1 MNNTNYTQNQL
12 NQPNHEMKSDSCGIT
27 HERRSANYKPNIWSY
42 DFVQSLT
49 SEFTERKYR
58 ERAEKLKVQVMHMLS
73 EAPELSK
80 PHIVETIRKLGL
92 SNALHMEIMDTLDSM
107 VSNLNNNNN
116 NACFEQNIL
125 GTSLS
130 FRLLRQHGYNVSQE
144 MFVDFI
150 SEVDFFKEN
159 SSSKFDIR
167 GILELYEA
175 CYLAVDGEELMEKAK
190 AFSQKYLTDNY
201 FDMDVN
207 LAKQVAFASE
217 IPCHRKVLWF
227 DVTRQIR
234 VYELKDNK
242 NLILLELAKL
252 NFNIVQAMHLEDL
265 KEMSRWWKNLGL
277 IENISFTRDRLVE
290 SFLWT
295 VGVACEPQH
304 SLLRKC
310 LTKVVTFVLVLD
322 DAYDIYGSLEE
333 LECFT
338 RIVER
343 WDYEEVEQLPEC
355 MKVCFKALVTTTY
368 EIATDIQKAKGW
380 NDISPFL
387 KSSWADF
394 CKALLREAWWYKKR
408 YIPSLDDYL
417 NSAWISSSGPLLS
430 LIALLCTAD
439 CTSEELN
446 DKWDDSQDL
455 IYYSSLIIR
464 LLNDQGTSAVK
475 GDAHSSIMCY
485 MVDAGVTEE
494 IAREHMKDIIDS
506 AWSKINMELLSAT
519 SKQQTFVNLVINTAR
534 VCHFIYKKG
543 DGFSVQDGD
552 TKNKIKRLL
561 IEPLKL

>member
-343 WDYEEVEQLPEC
+343 
-355 MKVCFKALVTTTY
+355 LVY
-368 EIATDIQKAKGW
+368 KYYVSQIA
-380 NDISPFL
+380 
-387 KSSWADF
+387 
-394 CKALLREAWWYKKR
+394 
-408 YIPSLDDYL
+408 
-417 NSAWISSSGPLLS
+417 
-430 LIALLCTAD
+430 
-439 CTSEELN
+439 
-446 DKWDDSQDL
+446 
-455 IYYSSLIIR
+455 YYCIR
-464 LLNDQGTSAVK
+464 HGLTFRLVRT
-475 GDAHSSIMCY
+475 H
-485 MVDAGVTEE
+485 VDV
-494 IAREHMKDIIDS
+494 
-506 AWSKINMELLSAT
+506 AT
-519 SKQQTFVNLVINTAR
+519 
-534 VCHFIYKKG
+534 
-543 DGFSVQDGD
+543 
-552 TKNKIKRLL
+552 
-561 IEPLKL
+561 